1 MCYYCVTPTKEGEKM
16 SKKEEL
22 KDRLRK
28 ALELREK
35 KAIDLSKDLKIP
47 KSAISQYLSG
57 YRTIKDSKR
66 LYIIA
71 EYLDVSEA
79 WLMGYDVPMER
90 RLQIIEEKPVETANK
105 LANLFKRI
113 EFDEDED
120 FDLFSM
126 LEEYNGLPEQKK
138 AQVREYVHLLSGK
151 D

>member
-1 MCYYCVTPTKEGEKM
+1 M
-16 SKKEEL
+16 STKEEL

-35 KAIDLSKDLKIP
+35 KAIDLSRDLNIP

-57 YRTIKDSKR
+57 YRTIKDSRR
-66 LYIIA
+66 LYVIA
-71 EYLDVSEA
+71 EYLDVAEA
-79 WLMGYDVPMER
+79 WLMGFDVPMDR
-90 RLQIIEEKPVETANK
+90 RLADIEAKPVETANK

-120 FDLFSM
+120 FDLFEM
-126 LEEYNGLPEQKK
+126 LEEYNGLPKQKK

>member
-1 MCYYCVTPTKEGEKM
+1 MCYYCVTPIKEGEKM
-16 SKKEEL
+16 NTKEEL

-28 ALELREK
+28 GLELREK
-35 KAIDLSKDLKIP
+35 KAADLSRDLKIP

-57 YRTIKDSKR
+57 YRTIKDSRR

-79 WLMGYDVPMER
+79 WLMGFDVPMER
-90 RLQIIEEKPVETANK
+90 RLADIEEKPVETANK

-126 LEEYNGLPEQKK
+126 LEEYNGLPKQKK